1 MDILLDYHFWLN
13 IAPGSLPHPVF
24 RFLLI
29 LALFF
34 LFVYLFFNIYKNR
47 VAKTA
52 YQKIWLRL
60 KSFFLVNSIILLVL
74 LFFSYE
80 VIPYLS
86 VRILYLILLLTS
98 VVWLFFIL
106 KQAMIIPK
114 IKEEIKKEQEFRKYI
129 P

>member
-13 IAPGSLPHPVF
+13 IAPGSLPQPVF